1 MDSEENSFPSA
12 FRYRAM
18 EESEVVDS
26 QMQDQNSEEHEDV
39 EISENNEENL
49 CKIYYFYLNLKWQVS
64 YFNCT

>member
-18 EESEVVDS
+18 QESEVMDS
-26 QMQDQNSEEHEDV
+26 QMQDQKSDEHEDV

-49 CKIYYFYLNLKWQVS
+49 CKIYYFYLIFKLRSVL
-64 YFNCT
+64 F